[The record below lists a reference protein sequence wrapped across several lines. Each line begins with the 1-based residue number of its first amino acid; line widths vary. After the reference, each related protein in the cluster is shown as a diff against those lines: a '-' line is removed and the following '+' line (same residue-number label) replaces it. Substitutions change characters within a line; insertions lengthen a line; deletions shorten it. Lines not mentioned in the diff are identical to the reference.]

1 MRSRGMNVSS
11 TAGRFRPR
19 GSSRTRNLGA
29 SFAALLVSVVALGM
43 ACSGGSGGT
52 DEAIPSATPTGQELR
67 EMVDSGASAFAR
79 QESFHFEL
87 EDVEGQTEVSP
98 GLVLVWAR
106 GDVRVAGAVR
116 GFLGLGAVGAPAAP
130 LETEIR
136 VIEGQGY
143 ATSPLSGSWTR
154 ADASE
159 LPVKLDGLVE
169 TIRALMTSVGS
180 LEFAGSRRT
189 DVGAGRAVRGTIA
202 ASEFRVLF
210 DGAITEP
217 SATVVAEIV
226 IADAD
231 GLPYLIEVSGR
242 LLHSDEEGAR
252 RLLTLSR
259 FGDAVEF
266 GVPAGF

>member
-1 MRSRGMNVSS
+1 
-11 TAGRFRPR
+11 
-19 GSSRTRNLGA
+19 
-29 SFAALLVSVVALGM
+29 
-43 ACSGGSGGT
+43 
-52 DEAIPSATPTGQELR
+52 
-67 EMVDSGASAFAR
+67 
-79 QESFHFEL
+79 
-87 EDVEGQTEVSP
+87 
-98 GLVLVWAR
+98 
-106 GDVRVAGAVR
+106 
-116 GFLGLGAVGAPAAP
+116 LGAVGAPAAP

-136 VIEGQGY
+136 VIDGQGY
-143 ATSPLSGSWTR
+143 ATNPLSGSWTR

-159 LPVKLDGLVE
+159 LPVKLDGLAE
-169 TIRALMTSVGS
+169 TIRTLMTSVGS

-210 DGAITEP
+210 DGALTDP
-217 SATVVAEIV
+217 SAMIVTEVV

-231 GLPYLIEVSGR
+231 GLPHRIELSGR

-259 FGDAVEF
+259 FGDAAEF

>member
-1 MRSRGMNVSS
+1 MRS
-11 TAGRFRPR
+11 
-19 GSSRTRNLGA
+19 LGLA
-29 SFAALLVSVVALGM
+29 FAALLVSAVGPGVACLG
-43 ACSGGSGGT
+43 GFEGT
-52 DEAIPSATPTGQELR
+52 EEAIPSATPTGQQLR
-67 EMVDSGASAFAR
+67 ELVDSGASGFAR

-87 EDVEGQTEVSP
+87 EDLEGQTEVSA

-106 GDVRVAGAVR
+106 GDVRMTGSVR

-136 VIEGQGY
+136 VIDGQGY
-143 ATSPLSGSWTR
+143 ATNPLSGTWTR

-159 LPVKLDGLVE
+159 LPVKLDGLAE
-169 TIRALMTSVGS
+169 TIRTLMTSVGS
-180 LEFAGSRRT
+180 LEFTGPRRT
-189 DVGAGRAVRGTIA
+189 DVGTGRAIRGTIA

-210 DGAITEP
+210 DGALTDA
-217 SATVVAEIV
+217 SAMVVAEV
-226 IADAD
+226 VLADSD
-231 GLPYLIEVSGR
+231 GLPHLIELSGR

-259 FGDAVEF
+259 FGDAAEF